1 MTTFVFPPSTY
12 LPIAIGFFGLG
23 TGYFIWGGQALTGY
37 PASSPEVNRTMGMWG
52 LWMPGFMQFVT
63 GIVLLIGLTWF
74 NVFGHTPP
82 LYMAAFAFTA
92 FGIHWFA
99 MAHRR
104 FIGSSELPDA
114 WMAIAFSIL
123 SVLGVVIFVGAKDI
137 PVAIVFIGLSLIYLT
152 ESPTRFGVLP
162 GGAKLVAIWQLLTGI
177 WLMYMTWAVALNI
190 SLGTHLW
197 V

>member
-1 MTTFVFPPSTY
+1 
-12 LPIAIGFFGLG
+12 
-23 TGYFIWGGQALTGY
+23 
-37 PASSPEVNRTMGMWG
+37 
-52 LWMPGFMQFVT
+52 
-63 GIVLLIGLTWF
+63 
-74 NVFGHTPP
+74 
-82 LYMAAFAFTA
+82 
-92 FGIHWFA
+92 
-99 MAHRR
+99 
-104 FIGSSELPDA
+104 
-114 WMAIAFSIL
+114 MAIAFFIL

-152 ESPTRFGVLP
+152 EAPTRFGVLP